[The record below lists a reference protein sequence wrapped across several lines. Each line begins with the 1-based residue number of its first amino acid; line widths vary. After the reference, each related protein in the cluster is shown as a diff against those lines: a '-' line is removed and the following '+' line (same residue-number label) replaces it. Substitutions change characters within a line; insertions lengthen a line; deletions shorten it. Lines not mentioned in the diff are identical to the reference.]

1 MKSGC
6 ITKSLALLLALI
18 SFPRLSTGAEKAG
31 WIGPGTVSC
40 ADFGRACRDDP
51 KNAENLFFSWALGFM
66 SGLNTELLNRGETD
80 LNELPMD
87 KQKEFIR
94 AECKAHPQAA
104 YFAAVFDLYNRMRR
118 DQGLPSYYRIWRE
131 PQSRSS
137 PGTK

>member
-1 MKSGC
+1 MNNASIKG
-6 ITKSLALLLALI
+6 LALLIVLI
-18 SFPRLSTGAEKAG
+18 CFPALSTGAEKAG

-40 ADFGRACRDDP
+40 ADFGQACRDDP

-66 SGLNTELLNRGETD
+66 SGLNTQLLEHGETD
-80 LNELPMD
+80 LNGLPMD

-104 YFAAVFDLYNRMRR
+104 YFAAVFDLYNHMRR
-118 DQGLPSYYRIWRE
+118 DQGLPSYYKIWHE
-131 PQSRSS
+131 PPSGLP